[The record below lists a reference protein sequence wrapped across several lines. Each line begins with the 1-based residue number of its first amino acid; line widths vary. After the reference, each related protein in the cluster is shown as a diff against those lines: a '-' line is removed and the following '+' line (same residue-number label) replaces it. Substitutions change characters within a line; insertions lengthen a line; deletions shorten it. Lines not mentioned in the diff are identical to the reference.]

1 MSQNLSRAIAVFG
14 IDIGKNLMN
23 AVRQKWSRGKRSG
36 VTPTQGAL
44 RWSALP

>member
-23 AVRQKWSRGKRSG
+23 AVRQSG
-36 VTPTQGAL
+36 RVASGA
-44 RWSALP
+44 A